1 MMFDRYRR
9 YHAASLALAGLAS
22 AALLL
27 PACSGARGA
36 RGQNSQEQQP
46 TPEPDGANP
55 TVSIEPGYERHVIV
69 VTAPTGGWSLRWE
82 KRVVRDETVEEY
94 LTIRRPN
101 PEIYHVQAVTP
112 HRINSNA
119 PLSGPIK
126 VFIRVV
132 DHGQNTQDVPFELS
146 ATEG

>member
-1 MMFDRYRR
+1 MFDRYRR
-9 YHAASLALAGLAS
+9 SKAALLALAGLTAT
-22 AALLL
+22 ALIL
-27 PACSGARGA
+27 PACGGSRGS
-36 RGQNSQEQQP
+36 RNDDSQQQAA
-46 TPEPDGANP
+46 PEPDGANP

-82 KRVVRDETVEEY
+82 KRVVRDGTVEEY

-119 PLSGPIK
+119 PLSGPVK
-126 VFIRVV
+126 VFTRVV
-132 DHGQNTQDVPFELS
+132 DHGQDTEDVPFELS